1 MARKRITAVK
11 LVAGAPTTGWQPADL
26 ARVTFLE
33 DGGMF
38 PADHAVDRVVRA
50 INAGEAYYVRG
61 ADGAETPVTTRLRHG
76 KYTLEARPDADAPD
90 RLLALPTY

>member
-1 MARKRITAVK
+1 MAKKRITAVR
-11 LVAGAPTTGWQPADL
+11 LVAGAPATGWQPADL

-38 PADHAVDRVVRA
+38 PADHPVDRVVRA
-50 INAGEAYYVRG
+50 INAGEAYYLRD
-61 ADGAETPVTTRLRHG
+61 ADGTDTPVTTRLRHG
-76 KYTLEARPDADAPD
+76 KYTLEARPDPAAPD